1 MATQQQPA
9 TSSEDGTS
17 YSSYSGTNSYTG
29 QSSLTSSVQI
39 HNYNEIDENS
49 TIDSKP
55 AAFENGL
62 QSLTT
67 NSLIQQ
73 RIQQQGEVSA
83 CSTNTKEFS
92 LPSSFGGGAGTDGST
107 INDTIASASSS
118 AGGDTNDGGSST
130 RASASIGSR
139 NTQQERNDLLQQQ
152 QQQQQQQ
159 MEVYNNNS
167 SQELVSVNSSSDN
180 LQLAQDDINNSSK
193 EDQLTIRI
201 SKETKPMM
209 HLLRMLKEMDT
220 NDDTITN
227 PSNSNNQL
235 SINTTNNNPK
245 NKAISSLISD
255 FEQEVTL
262 IEHRIKDET
271 KIVNYDDNG
280 DNNNNSNEQSSTS
293 LTSSI
298 QPLPPNWIALEDP
311 NSGDVYYA
319 NEVTGVTQWERPG
332 STTNNNSNMNDSRST
347 FNDSR
352 STFNDSY
359 NQSGSTLNDSYNQ
372 SGSLQGS
379 NLSNNNNN
387 YKQQSTTSTTF
398 IGNVIQKSDILRNN
412 SQLANSYQDSQQSNN
427 FQDSQQSN
435 NNMSSSYTNMSS
447 SLNDSAFTSTTETT
461 TSTNLDDNDD
471 LPPDWIA
478 IIDSDTGETYYANEV
493 TGESTWEKP
502 ISHQQQQQ
510 QSVPQDD
517 HDNVNSNNND
527 DELPLGWFA
536 AVDEQSG
543 DTYYCNETTGET
555 TWDRPSSSNKEVED
569 VNSSDKNETGGTVDE
584 GTNEN
589 DNRPQDDNDDNLP
602 PGWFTAVDQDSGD
615 TYYCNEAT
623 GETTWDKPTM
633 STTSIEET
641 SDREQRAEDKSPDN
655 DHFGSSVGDNMRRLS
670 ISGDFENSDNDL
682 PSSTSSSVLPLGW
695 FAAVDEQSG
704 DTYYCNE
711 ATGETTWDL
720 PTSPAI
726 VEDDTISSNT
736 NLSSNQGGGES
747 QDGDQLPN
755 GWFSV
760 TDPASGDVYYC
771 NEVTGETTWDKPTID
786 KATTDLLLSR
796 TSNNVDPT
804 VYEDDSVTSS
814 KGY

>member
-1 MATQQQPA
+1 MATQQQPVPT
-9 TSSEDGTS
+9 TSSEDGTSS

-39 HNYNEIDENS
+39 HNYNEVDENS

-62 QSLTT
+62 QSLSTT
-67 NSLIQQ
+67 SDLIQQ
-73 RIQQQGEVSA
+73 RILSQREGGGGEVSA

-92 LPSSFGGGAGTDGST
+92 LPSSFGGGARTDGST

-139 NTQQERNDLLQQQ
+139 NTHQERNDLLQH
-152 QQQQQQQ
+152 QQQQQQ

-167 SQELVSVNSSSDN
+167 NQELVNVDS
-180 LQLAQDDINNSSK
+180 LQLAQDDNINNNSK

-220 NDDTITN
+220 NDTDTT
-227 PSNSNNQL
+227 SSADNSNNQL
-235 SINTTNNNPK
+235 SVNNTNNNPK

-271 KIVNYDDNG
+271 KLVHYDDN
-280 DNNNNSNEQSSTS
+280 NEQSSTS
-293 LTSSI
+293 LVSKASSSI

-311 NSGDVYYA
+311 NSDDVYYA

-332 STTNNNSNMNDSRST
+332 VTTNNNNSSMNDSRST

-398 IGNVIQKSDILRNN
+398 IGNVIQKSDILRN
-412 SQLANSYQDSQQSNN
+412 SRLANSYQDSRQSNSN

-502 ISHQQQQQ
+502 ISHQQQPH

-517 HDNVNSNNND
+517 HDNVSSSNNDN

-555 TWDRPSSSNKEVED
+555 TWDRPSSSNKEVEEG
-569 VNSSDKNETGGTVDE
+569 VNSNNKEGVDD

-589 DNRPQDDNDDNLP
+589 VNRPQDEDNDEDLP

-633 STTSIEET
+633 PTTSIEET
-641 SDREQRAEDKSPDN
+641 SDREQHTEDSD

-682 PSSTSSSVLPLGW
+682 PSSTSSTGLPLGW

-720 PTSPAI
+720 PTQPAI
-726 VEDDTISSNT
+726 VEDDTIASSNT

-747 QDGDQLPN
+747 QDGGQLPN

>member
-9 TSSEDGTS
+9 ATSSEDCTS

-39 HNYNEIDENS
+39 HNYYNEVDENS

-67 NSLIQQ
+67 TSDLIQQ

-92 LPSSFGGGAGTDGST
+92 LPSSFGGGRNGGGDGSST
-107 INDTIASASSS
+107 INDTIASDTVASN
-118 AGGDTNDGGSST
+118 DNDGGSST

-139 NTQQERNDLLQQQ
+139 NTEQERNDLLQQQ
-152 QQQQQQQ
+152 QQQQQ
-159 MEVYNNNS
+159 MEVYNNS
-167 SQELVSVNSSSDN
+167 SHELVSVNSSNNNN
-180 LQLAQDDINNSSK
+180 LQLAQDNDNNNSK

-201 SKETKPMM
+201 NKETKPMM

-220 NDDTITN
+220 NDTDTT
-227 PSNSNNQL
+227 SSTADNSNNQL
-235 SINTTNNNPK
+235 SINNSNNPK

-262 IEHRIKDET
+262 IEHRIKDESLVT
-271 KIVNYDDNG
+271 Y
-280 DNNNNSNEQSSTS
+280 NNSSASLNNNEQSSTS
-293 LTSSI
+293 LASSI

-332 STTNNNSNMNDSRST
+332 RSNTTNLNDSRST

-359 NQSGSTLNDSYNQ
+359 NQSGSTLNDSRSTLNDSYQ
-372 SGSLQGS
+372 
-379 NLSNNNNN
+379 SNNNKNKYN
-387 YKQQSTTSTTF
+387 QQSTSSTTF
-398 IGNVIQKSDILRNN
+398 IGNVIQKSVILRN
-412 SQLANSYQDSQQSNN
+412 SRLANSYQDSQQSSN

-435 NNMSSSYTNMSS
+435 NNSSYTNMSS

-461 TSTNLDDNDD
+461 TSTNIDDND

-502 ISHQQQQQ
+502 ISHQQSQQQ
-510 QSVPQDD
+510 THESDTQDD
-517 HDNVNSNNND
+517 HDNVSSNSNNND
-527 DELPLGWFA
+527 ELLPLGWFA

-555 TWDRPSSSNKEVED
+555 TWDRPSSSNKEVVED
-569 VNSSDKNETGGTVDE
+569 VKETGGAVDQ
-584 GTNEN
+584 GADHN
-589 DNRPQDDNDDNLP
+589 DNRPQDDNDDDDLP

-633 STTSIEET
+633 PTTSIEET
-641 SDREQRAEDKSPDN
+641 SDREQHSAAGDKSQAAG

-670 ISGDFENSDNDL
+670 ISGDFENSDSDL
-682 PSSTSSSVLPLGW
+682 PSSTTSSSGLPLGW

-711 ATGETTWDL
+711 ATGETTWDR
-720 PTSPAI
+720 PTQPAI
-726 VEDDTISSNT
+726 VEDETTASSNT
-736 NLSSNQGGGES
+736 NLSSNQGES